1 VYSSTD
7 ERDAEYRY
15 RWAMPSQNACQH
27 NAILS
32 NYSLISRNMM
42 IGNWNARLVV
52 LALTSAF
59 IKVADS
65 ATWNKNETFVV
76 CPEMSSSPLPQ
87 WELTNPNVTADVTGI
102 NLQYDLNAEI
112 PDEWIDFE
120 IFDSSCSM
128 EIKTQ
133 LPIYSQ
139 ENLFNDTYA
148 NLTAPILAQQTRI
161 DVNDKSGT
169 DSSKLDKTTKT
180 IQIYLEINPLTLSNS
195 SIYTELERSGIE
207 PAIESRG
214 EVGICVRFSVW
225 NGPRSSDSR
234 TSSSAV
240 EVSYLETILTFP
252 VSFFVI
258 KEQNVE
264 VRPLDS
270 NVRREL
276 LQQQEEAPAI
286 PSTCKDT
293 WGIQVFI
300 CPAIIVGGRSSW
312 TSPELLLPS
321 STSTSPLTQGSIVRI
336 CLQPNRQAHEDGV
349 ILSDISS
356 LSFSRSPSVTQSA
369 IVGGVTQQLTITFC
383 EDGWKLC
390 VVETTLLWTFYEDI
404 VTAGT
409 VAIQGTVW
417 IRLDDPA
424 SRRSASSSS
433 IRGQTRRADETPLS
447 TENSNVFQMEF
458 SLDFEVAA
466 QMDEDRRE
474 VEKTAAVAT
483 RRGLLLAALLG
494 LAPITITI

>member
-1 VYSSTD
+1 M
-7 ERDAEYRY
+7 E
-15 RWAMPSQNACQH
+15 
-27 NAILS
+27 
-32 NYSLISRNMM
+32 
-42 IGNWNARLVV
+42 NWNARLVV

-65 ATWNKNETFVV
+65 ATWKNETFVV
-76 CPEMSSSPLPQ
+76 CPEEITSPPLPQ
-87 WELTNPNVTADVTGI
+87 WELTNPTVSADVTGI

-112 PDEWIDFE
+112 PDNWIYFE
-120 IFDSSCSM
+120 IFESSCSM
-128 EIKTQ
+128 EIETQ
-133 LPIYSQ
+133 LPIYAQ
-139 ENLFNDTYA
+139 EKLFNDTYA

-161 DVNDKSGT
+161 DVNDKNGT
-169 DSSKLDKTTKT
+169 DSSERDETTKT

-207 PAIESRG
+207 TAIESRG

-225 NGPRSSDSR
+225 NGPRYSDSR
-234 TSSSAV
+234 TSSSSAAV
-240 EVSYLETILTFP
+240 EVNYLETILTFP
-252 VSFFVI
+252 VRFFVV
-258 KEQNVE
+258 KEQNV
-264 VRPLDS
+264 VVQPLDW

-276 LQQQEEAPAI
+276 QQQEEAAPAI

-300 CPAIIVGGRSSW
+300 CPGIIVGGRSSW
-312 TSPELLLPS
+312 TSPGLLN
-321 STSTSPLTQGSIVRI
+321 TSPLAQGSTVRI

-369 IVGGVTQQLTITFC
+369 IVGGVTQQRLTTTFC

-404 VTAGT
+404 ATAGT

-417 IRLDDPA
+417 IRLDDEDPA
-424 SRRSASSSS
+424 LRRSVASSS
-433 IRGQTRRADETPLS
+433 IRGQTRRTDETHS
-447 TENSNVFQMEF
+447 ENSNIFQMEF

-466 QMDEDRRE
+466 QADEDRRD
-474 VEKTAAVAT
+474 VEKTGAVAT
-483 RRGLLLAALLG
+483 RGGLLLAALLG